1 MPCDHRSCTRSS
13 LAAQT
18 SPEKKDGRGHRSP
31 ATPCSVTASDSEA
44 LRNPQMSVYIG
55 AEEELKT

>member
-18 SPEKKDGRGHRSP
+18 SPEKKDGRGHRS
-31 ATPCSVTASDSEA
+31 TASDSEA